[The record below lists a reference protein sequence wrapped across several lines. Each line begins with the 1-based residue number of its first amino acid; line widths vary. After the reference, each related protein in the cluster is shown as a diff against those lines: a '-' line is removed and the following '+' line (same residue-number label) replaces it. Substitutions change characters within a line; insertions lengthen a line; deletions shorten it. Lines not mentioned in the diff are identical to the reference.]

1 MGFLP
6 ALCSNDDSYV
16 LHAFR
21 NAVHIIIIAVLA
33 PLLFAPNLDPVQI
46 TRKHH
51 ILIQTSE
58 LAQRLRHQDSSLL
71 IQLFTK
77 ALKSS
82 TLYKL
87 SVVSDQLNLLT
98 ALLVHLPPSFDE
110 VSKVFPVKESWQ
122 LVENANAL

>member
-51 ILIQTSE
+51 ILIQTSK

-71 IQLFTK
+71 IQLTCC
-77 ALKSS
+77 SS
-82 TLYKL
+82 GYKE
-87 SVVSDQLNLLT
+87 T
-98 ALLVHLPPSFDE
+98 
-110 VSKVFPVKESWQ
+110 
-122 LVENANAL
+122 